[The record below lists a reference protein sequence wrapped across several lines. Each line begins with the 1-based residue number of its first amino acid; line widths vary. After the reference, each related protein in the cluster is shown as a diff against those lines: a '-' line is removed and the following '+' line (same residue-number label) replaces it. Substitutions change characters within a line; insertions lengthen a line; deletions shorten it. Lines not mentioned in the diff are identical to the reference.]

1 MSKWYV
7 FASTYA
13 YISFNINYK
22 VPGIKSICDGQI
34 RWGYLDPRFLQ
45 TWEAELRSYMEFFNV
60 LWKELLIIIIR
71 KSKIRGKLDRLNSLS
86 PSNPELRRGQPCS
99 PSHQP
104 SLRKP
109 RALRGVAVAGVSL
122 RSCRSVPPVRRHVPI
137 IHGTGYRTRERM
149 PCDQT
154 QGPKPHPSAITV
166 HLGKASYGVL
176 VKLYQ
181 LKSCV

>member
-1 MSKWYV
+1 MRILRPQV
-7 FASTYA
+7 FTNMRSRTTP
-13 YISFNINYK
+13 S
-22 VPGIKSICDGQI
+22 
-34 RWGYLDPRFLQ
+34 
-45 TWEAELRSYMEFFNV
+45 LRSYVEFFNV
-60 LWKELLIIIIR
+60 LWKELLIVIIR
-71 KSKIRGKLDRLNSLS
+71 KSKIRGKLDRLNSPS

-104 SLRKP
+104 SLWKP
-109 RALRGVAVAGVSL
+109 RALRGAAVAGVSL
-122 RSCRSVPPVRRHVPI
+122 RSRCSVPPVRRHVPI

-181 LKSCV
+181 LKELCLKEEIGFTFSKKTRRFGQL